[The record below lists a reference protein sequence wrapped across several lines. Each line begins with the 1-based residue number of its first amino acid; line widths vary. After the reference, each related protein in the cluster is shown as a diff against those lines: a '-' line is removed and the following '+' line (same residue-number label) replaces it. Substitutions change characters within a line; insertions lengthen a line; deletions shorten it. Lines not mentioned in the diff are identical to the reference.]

1 MSSWIFLS
9 INLVPLESSILSK
22 QSSIVEANAK
32 SQLSSKSRLQKVPL
46 MSLTDEGI
54 ILIFD
59 KSNVT
64 LVLSSKVF
72 RFTIPL
78 IISKNPIS
86 SLMSRSFALK
96 IVISCSWF
104 GPKFDLFK
112 LKIQTL
118 SRMKSKASNRQ
129 RPHFGGGQRFRQSEM
144 SLWNL
149 PQIGM
154 RNINLL

>member
-1 MSSWIFLS
+1 MANCQVSKKQQNRKTRTMNAEIIPLRCPNSAAFTASNRAISSAFSSSHLLIFS
-9 INLVPLESSILSK
+9 INFVPLESSILSK

-86 SLMSRSFALK
+86 SLMSKSFALK
-96 IVISCSWF
+96 IVISCS
-104 GPKFDLFK
+104 
-112 LKIQTL
+112 
-118 SRMKSKASNRQ
+118 
-129 RPHFGGGQRFRQSEM
+129 
-144 SLWNL
+144 
-149 PQIGM
+149 
-154 RNINLL
+154 